1 MRVDVYYNLHKKTFS
16 VKRTSTGKV
25 VAHRDYVW
33 IKDAQFVVSEAGRQR
48 VLREKKKNVHAFVR
62 GEWLDL
68 SEGRAVTEGTK
79 FGGYARY
86 NPYKADTFMAD
97 DLPIHKADAVLCMN
111 TNIPNYEEKPRLQYY
126 IKEVA

>member
-1 MRVDVYYNLHKKTFS
+1 MKVDVYYNLHKKTFS
-16 VKRTSTGKV
+16 VKHKGKV

-33 IKDAQFVVSEAGRQR
+33 VKDAQFVVSKA
-48 VLREKKKNVHAFVR
+48 HAFIR

-86 NPYKADTFMAD
+86 NPYKADTFMAE
-97 DLPIHKADAVLCMN
+97 DLPIHKADAG
-111 TNIPNYEEKPRLQYY
+111 
-126 IKEVA
+126 

>member
-79 FGGYARY
+79 FGGYASY
-86 NPYKADTFMAD
+86 NPYKADTFMAE
-97 DLPIHKADAVLCMN
+97 DLPIHKADAVLCMG
-111 TNIPNYEEKPRLQYY
+111 YEEKPRLQYY
-126 IKEVA
+126 MKEVA

>member
-1 MRVDVYYNLHKKTFS
+1 MKVDVYYNLHKKTFS

-48 VLREKKKNVHAFVR
+48 VLREKKKNVHAFIR

-68 SEGRAVTEGTK
+68 SEGRAVTEGTM
-79 FGGYARY
+79 FGGYASY
-86 NPYKADTFMAD
+86 NPYKADTFMAE
-97 DLPIHKADAVLCMN
+97 DLPIHKADAVLCLASN
-111 TNIPNYEEKPRLQYY
+111 WLDSKPRVQCYMM
-126 IKEVA
+126 EVA

>member
-1 MRVDVYYNLHKKTFS
+1 MRVDVYYNLHMKTFS
-16 VKRTSTGKV
+16 AKRTSTGKV

-48 VLREKKKNVHAFVR
+48 VLREKKKNVHAFIR

-79 FGGYARY
+79 FGGYASY
-86 NPYKADTFMAD
+86 NPYKAGTFMAY
-97 DLPIHKADAVLCMN
+97 DLPIHKADAVLCMD
-111 TNIPNYEEKPRLQYY
+111 YEKKPRVQYY
-126 IKEVA
+126 KKEVA

>member
-1 MRVDVYYNLHKKTFS
+1 MKVDVYYNLHKKTFS
-16 VKRTSTGKV
+16 VKHKGKV
-25 VAHRDYVW
+25 IAHEDYVW

-79 FGGYARY
+79 FSGYAKY
-86 NPYKADTFMAD
+86 NPYKADTFMSD
-97 DLPIHKADAVLCMN
+97 DLPIHKADAVLC
-111 TNIPNYEEKPRLQYY
+111 IGYEEKPRLQYY
-126 IKEVA
+126 MKEVA

>member
-16 VKRTSTGKV
+16 IKRTSTGKV

-48 VLREKKKNVHAFVR
+48 VLREKKKNVHAFIR

-79 FGGYARY
+79 FGGYASY
-86 NPYKADTFMAD
+86 NPYKAGTFMAY
-97 DLPIHKADAVLCMN
+97 DLPIHKADAVLCMD
-111 TNIPNYEEKPRLQYY
+111 YEKKPRVQYY
-126 IKEVA
+126 MKEVA

>member
-1 MRVDVYYNLHKKTFS
+1 MKVDVYYNLHKKTFS

-48 VLREKKKNVHAFVR
+48 VLREKKKNVHAFIR

-79 FGGYARY
+79 FGGYASY
-86 NPYKADTFMAD
+86 NPYKADTFMSE
-97 DLPIHKADAVLCMN
+97 DLPLHKADAVLCMG
-111 TNIPNYEEKPRLQYY
+111 YEEKPRLQYY
-126 IKEVA
+126 MKEVA